1 MVNYL
6 QFTVHPPPLPQPFG
20 DPLSLPLPASDVTAH
35 GCSFVIECRVCPYKG
50 LSSLGKCQT
59 LIQVWPGYVRRSQK
73 TSGSGCTFRTLN
85 LGQRAKF
92 RIVYKLTSIAGPL
105 CTWKVWCL
113 SVSHI
118 VKIVVEKS
126 PKNAIWFSPF
136 MVHTGGFAKKEVQ
149 NCVSLCSPKGSPKT
163 CFELFYWYYIRL
175 HDCNLYKVS
184 LSRIQKRCVIN
195 TAVAVH
201 IWQSGWQQ
209 EETRREWSPWH
220 QTVSLCRSVWRELCC
235 FA

>member
-35 GCSFVIECRVCPYKG
+35 GCSFVIECLVCPYKG

-118 VKIVVEKS
+118 VKIVVEKARRMRSDLVYSWCTLEDLERKKYRIVCLCVLPKVLPKLASNYSTETTLDCMTAIFLKS
-126 PKNAIWFSPF
+126 PYLGYRND
-136 MVHTGGFAKKEVQ
+136 
-149 NCVSLCSPKGSPKT
+149 VS
-163 CFELFYWYYIRL
+163 
-175 HDCNLYKVS
+175 
-184 LSRIQKRCVIN
+184 
-195 TAVAVH
+195 
-201 IWQSGWQQ
+201 
-209 EETRREWSPWH
+209 
-220 QTVSLCRSVWRELCC
+220 
-235 FA
+235 